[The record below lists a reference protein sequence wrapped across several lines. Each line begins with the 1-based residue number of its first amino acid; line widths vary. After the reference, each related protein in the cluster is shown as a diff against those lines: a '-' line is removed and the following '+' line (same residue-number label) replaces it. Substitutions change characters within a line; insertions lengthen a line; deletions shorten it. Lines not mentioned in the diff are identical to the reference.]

1 MRCSLVAKKKKIP
14 FKKLPKAIKIQ
25 KIVTW
30 IFLVIG
36 IGSLGYFA
44 FYVKQADST
53 QNNYERLSELK
64 STDYNMNK
72 KTKPQQKKDDLVIHL
87 SSDETPPDILD
98 NYLTLY
104 NNNKSLIG
112 WIKID
117 DTLIDY
123 PVMQSSSNDYYLNH
137 NFDQQKDNNGSI
149 FIDSEC
155 SIWPRS
161 QNIIIYGHNMK
172 SGKMFGQLKKY
183 KNQSFWEKNPFI
195 RFDTLYETGLYQ
207 IMYVFPDTVYDE
219 AEVTFKYYQFIDAN
233 SSEEWNSAM
242 NYMSEKSLYDTGVHA
257 NYGDKII
264 TLSTCD
270 YEVGAERFVVVAK
283 KIR

>member
-1 MRCSLVAKKKKIP
+1 MAKKRKKQKKIAFKNLPKEIKIRKVITWIVSLVAI
-14 FKKLPKAIKIQ
+14 L
-25 KIVTW
+25 
-30 IFLVIG
+30 
-36 IGSLGYFA
+36 SLGYFT
-44 FYVKQADST
+44 FYCLQATDT
-53 QNNYERLSELK
+53 QQSYE
-64 STDYNMNK
+64 
-72 KTKPQQKKDDLVIHL
+72 HL
-87 SSDETPPDILD
+87 SDLKDTNFTRQESPTFTVDNKPDEEAPNILEE
-98 NYLTLY
+98 YITLY